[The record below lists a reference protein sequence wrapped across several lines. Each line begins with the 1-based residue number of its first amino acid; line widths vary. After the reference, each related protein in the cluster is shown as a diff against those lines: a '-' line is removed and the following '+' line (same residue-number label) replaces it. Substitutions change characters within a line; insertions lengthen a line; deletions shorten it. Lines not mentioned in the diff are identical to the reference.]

1 MGYTVIKRLDV
12 HGGQVHHDATA
23 QRRENMP
30 PHCYFIRGRISGGR
44 DVRLLVHVQPAGGPT
59 TQGEYVGLLLRCAM
73 AYQPPLLAAFCLG
86 R

>member
-12 HGGQVHHDATA
+12 HGGQVHHDAAA
-23 QRRENMP
+23 QRRENMT

-59 TQGEYVGLLLRCAM
+59 TQGEYCLL
-73 AYQPPLLAAFCLG
+73 YTSHVNAF
-86 R
+86 